1 MAGFSQEDRLN
12 KEIQNNC
19 GSEETSVIDEDRTAS
34 YLSDFREKES
44 IEDILSDVDDD
55 GKRKAENGLAD
66 RNNSFALGRKR

>member
-55 GKRKAENGLAD
+55 GKRKADIGLAD

>member
-19 GSEETSVIDEDRTAS
+19 WSEETSVIDEDRTAS

-44 IEDILSDVDDD
+44 IDDILSDVDDD